1 VLVGH
6 WDRVA
11 ALKPLRLLA
20 LLGLG
25 ACVAERGLL
34 PNRMAHAATSYL
46 SRAARHPVGWQPWGR
61 DAFELA
67 GRLNRPV
74 LLYVG
79 ADDCE
84 WCALMDT
91 AVYDD
96 PALAALINSRFVP
109 VRVDRDERPDVALR
123 YQSAVQTLSGL
134 RGYPLTVFLTPDGSP
149 FFGGTYFPA
158 DDPITGRGLFQ
169 VLPEVARSFRDQRAA
184 VTRQAALVRQLANTK
199 SGSTHGVLAPEEV
212 QAEIGRLRDEVA
224 RASRAPEKPRSVAF
238 TRAVT
243 VLLTE
248 YGLSGDTAALATGE
262 AALARFADTG
272 AAHMPDD
279 PPAVV
284 QAGALRALAQG
295 WALTND
301 TSYRSAGRAI
311 ARGLAAGL
319 SPASRQAIF
328 ADQQSFI
335 IGSVLETAATLDD
348 TSSERLALAALDSLL
363 HRTYARGWGVRHA
376 MVGSVQGLLQDQV
389 QVASACLAAFDATG
403 DTRYRDVAVD
413 IAMVLERDFA
423 DPAGGYFDASRPD
436 PAAPAMA
443 DRTKEVWDE
452 VLPGANAWAAR
463 VLIMLAGATGELRY
477 RRRGEATLE
486 AFAGGFSGAGM
497 RAATYLETAR
507 GAFARR

>member
-1 VLVGH
+1 MDAV
-6 WDRVA
+6 
-11 ALKPLRLLA
+11 KYLRLLPVVA
-20 LLGLG
+20 V
-25 ACVAERGLL
+25 ASCVVERGAL

-61 DAFELA
+61 EAFELA

-79 ADDCE
+79 GDNCE

-109 VRVDRDERPDVALR
+109 VRVDRDERPDVAQR
-123 YQSAVQTLSGL
+123 YQTAVQTLSGL
-134 RGYPLTVFLTPDGSP
+134 RGFPLTVFLTPDGSP

-184 VTRQAALVRQLANTK
+184 VVRQAALVRQLATTR
-199 SGSTHGVLAPEEV
+199 SAGSHGVLRPDEV
-212 QAEIGRLRDEVA
+212 SAEIAHVREAVA
-224 RASRAPEKPRSVAF
+224 AATREPAKPRNVPF
-238 TRAVT
+238 TRSVT
-243 VLLTE
+243 LLLTE
-248 YGLSGDTAALATGE
+248 YGLSGDSAALAVSR
-262 AALARFADTG
+262 AALARLADTG
-272 AAHMPDD
+272 GAHMPDD
-279 PPAVV
+279 APAPA

-301 TSYRSAGRAI
+301 SGYRNAARAI
-311 ARGLAAGL
+311 GRGLAAGL
-319 SPASRQAIF
+319 APTSRQAVF
-328 ADQQSFI
+328 ADQQSFV
-335 IGSVLETAATLDD
+335 IGSILETAATLED
-348 TSSERLALAALDSLL
+348 SVSETIALAALDSLL
-363 HRTYARGWGVRHA
+363 HRTYALGWGVRHA

-389 QVASACLAAFDATG
+389 QVAAACLAAFDATG
-403 DTRYRDVAVD
+403 DARYRDVAVD

-436 PAAPAMA
+436 AAAPAMV
-443 DRTKEVWDE
+443 DRTKQVWDD

-463 VLIMLAGATGELRY
+463 FLITLAAATGEQRY

-486 AFAGGFSGAGM
+486 AFAGGFSGSGM
-497 RAATYLETAR
+497 RAATYLEAAR
-507 GAFARR
+507 GAFTRR